1 MANRTLLT
9 EQLDRFLL
17 RARRQNRQVVVLS
30 LDIDRFKVVNDSLG
44 HTMGDLL
51 LQQLA
56 QRLLECMGEDGV
68 LSRPGGDEF
77 VAVLPNV
84 TDIASIIP
92 QVEKIVEG
100 IRQPLYLGEMEF
112 NLTASIGI
120 SVFPGDG
127 RDRDALIKNADVA
140 MNYAKETGRNQYLF
154 FTAEL
159 NEMVSERLR
168 IETLLR
174 KALERNELLLHFQ
187 PRIDLRTN
195 RVIGIEVLVRWNQPE
210 EGMIPPN
217 RFIRWPKKAA

>member
-1 MANRTLLT
+1 
-9 EQLDRFLL
+9 
-17 RARRQNRQVVVLS
+17 
-30 LDIDRFKVVNDSLG
+30 
-44 HTMGDLL
+44 
-51 LQQLA
+51 
-56 QRLLECMGEDGV
+56 
-68 LSRPGGDEF
+68 
-77 VAVLPNV
+77 
-84 TDIASIIP
+84 
-92 QVEKIVEG
+92 
-100 IRQPLYLGEMEF
+100 MEF

-187 PRIDLRTN
+187 PQIDLRTN

-217 RFIRWPKKAA
+217 RFIPLAEETGLIVPLGDWILVEACKQWQ